1 MLSPFFS
8 YFETMQSKNSKDF
21 VNNTLVDSLPAMQR
35 YIQSIT
41 DESDHEPNGK
51 RQKIDSKEDKLQKLN

>member
-1 MLSPFFS
+1 
-8 YFETMQSKNSKDF
+8 
-21 VNNTLVDSLPAMQR
+21 MQR

>member
-1 MLSPFFS
+1 MP
-8 YFETMQSKNSKDF
+8 SKNSKDF

-51 RQKIDSKEDKLQKLN
+51 RQKIVSKEDKLQKLN